1 MKSIRGGKIITGR
14 TWIEGM
20 ALLFDARI
28 RDILP
33 ERELPPEVET
43 LDADG
48 AWIVPGFVDIHV
60 HGICGMDTM
69 DGEAHSLETIAEGLA
84 AHGVTA
90 FCPTTMTMDQAR
102 IDAALEA
109 VEAAKSAAPGGARV
123 LGAHLEGPYISPS
136 RLGAQDGAHVLRP
149 DPGFVRRRSSS
160 LSLVSFAPEEDSDG
174 RFLEALREEGIVASL
189 GHSQAT
195 YEQAMTAFRNGA
207 RSVTHL
213 FNGMPPFH
221 HRTPGLAGA
230 ALDADVFC
238 ELIADGVHSHPAVFR
253 LLLKMKGVENIILVS
268 DAMRGACL
276 GEGKWDL
283 GGQKVTVYGPQATL
297 ADGTLAG
304 SVLTLDLAMRNYAS
318 ATGLPLWEA
327 SRLVSENPA
336 RLLGDRER
344 GRIEPGYRADFVLLD
359 ERWRVLKTFVEG
371 KEVFDSHENRDCKF
385 SS

>member
-1 MKSIRGGKIITGR
+1 MKAITGGKIVAGR
-14 TWIEGM
+14 TWLGGT
-20 ALLFDARI
+20 ALLFDERV

-33 ERELPPEVET
+33 ESELPAGIET
-43 LDADG
+43 FDAEG

-60 HGICGMDTM
+60 HGVCGVDTM
-69 DGEAHSLETIAEGLA
+69 DGAAESLSAIAGGLA

-90 FCPTTMTMDQAR
+90 FCPTTMTMDEAH
-102 IDAALEA
+102 IEAALDT
-109 VEAAKSAAPGGARV
+109 VEAAKQTPPDGARV

-136 RLGAQDGAHVLRP
+136 RLGAQDGTHLRRP
-149 DPGFVRRRSSS
+149 DPEFVRRRKSA
-160 LSLVSFAPEEDSDG
+160 LRLVTFAPEEDTDG

-195 YEQAMTAFRNGA
+195 YEQAMKAFRNGA
-207 RSVTHL
+207 KSVTHL

-238 ELIADGVHSHPAVFR
+238 ELIADGVHSHTTVFR
-253 LLLKMKGVENIILVS
+253 LLLKMKGVERIVLVS

-276 GEGKWDL
+276 GEGEWDL
-283 GGQKVTVYGPQATL
+283 GGQTVTVHGPEAKL

-304 SVLTLDLAMRNYAS
+304 SVLTLDLALRNYGA

-327 SRLVSENPA
+327 ARLVSQNPA
-336 RLLGDRER
+336 RLLDERDR

-359 ERWRVLKTFVEG
+359 EEWRVIKTFVEG
-371 KEVFDSHENRDCKF
+371 KEVFDRHENRDCKGL
-385 SS
+385 